1 MKVYQIPGSRC
12 PLRIQMSDN
21 ELTAAIQCRGEDDVP
36 FYWLPVSTEV
46 ARMLIIEHQMKVVY
60 ELPDTP
66 KDQVLP

>member
-1 MKVYQIPGSRC
+1 
-12 PLRIQMSDN
+12 MSDN